1 MLSAGEPRTS
11 LLAEMSDQDDRYPNT
26 VFSRRV
32 ADRRT
37 MDYISVQVH
46 ADWPKVGG
54 RPVRFSEIRNKS
66 ERVSVFNLI
75 SAIKDFLERCL
86 MADLELVEV
95 RTGCIKITFLICS
108 PITVDDVSRAMS
120 QLKDNEDRYRVIGV
134 DARVGMQ
141 RLI

>member
-1 MLSAGEPRTS
+1 MLSAGEPRKS
-11 LLAEMSDQDDRYPNT
+11 LLVEMRDHDDRYPNT
-26 VFSRRV
+26 VFSKKV

-46 ADWPKVGG
+46 ADWPRVEG
-54 RPVRFSEIRNKS
+54 RPVRFSEIPNKS
-66 ERVSVFNLI
+66 ERASVFNLI
-75 SAIKDFLERCL
+75 SAIRDFLERCL

-95 RTGCIKITFLICS
+95 RTGCIKVTFMICS
-108 PITVDDVSRAMS
+108 PITAGDVTRAMR
-120 QLKDNEDRYRVIGV
+120 LLRDNEDRYRVIGV